1 MERNHKT
8 IIGILVLIV
17 VVLVSVGAFAA
28 SNSAS
33 YKTITFND
41 TGTTL
46 SAPDSMELKTQLDQ
60 DGILSE
66 TYATSDGNIQI
77 ERRAIHNPLVA
88 QILKYASDDGKSVK
102 STASGKIVRNEST
115 GETFLIVS
123 FKGDNQTVDR
133 IAKSIK
139 WGKAIGVAKSSD
151 DSSSDGGNSGSGS
164 ASKTYPFYSDTGE
177 LIGYYSVGDTLSFKD
192 YIFKLQPNGDWVM
205 IGEAIGSSDLAF
217 KAGYQSALD
226 EVKLNETQQAETDS
240 GSDDN
245 DSSTPASDG
254 NSSNV

>member
-1 MERNHKT
+1 MEKNHKM
-8 IIGILVLIV
+8 IIGISVLIV
-17 VVLVSVGAFAA
+17 IVLMSVGIFAA
-28 SNSAS
+28 SNASS

-77 ERRAIHNPLVA
+77 ERRAIHNPFVA
-88 QILKYASDDGKSVK
+88 QILKCAADDGKSVK
-102 STASGKIVRNEST
+102 STASSKIVKNEST
-115 GETFLIVS
+115 GETFMIVS
-123 FKGDNQTVDR
+123 MNGDNQTVDR

-139 WGKAIGVAKSSD
+139 WGKTIGVAKCSE
-151 DSSSDGGNSGSGS
+151 DSSASNGNGG
-164 ASKTYPFYSDTGE
+164 AEKTYPFYSDTGE
-177 LIGYYSVGDTLSFKD
+177 LLGYYTVGDTVNFKD
-192 YIFKLQPNGDWVM
+192 YVFKLQPNGDWVM
-205 IGEAIGSSDLAF
+205 IGEAIGSSDIAF

-226 EVKLNETQQAETDS
+226 DIKLNETQQAETDS
-240 GSDDN
+240 GSGSNASSSPGSDD
-245 DSSTPASDG
+245 